1 MPVRCSI
8 KQDLLRVE
16 LIDECPPDDV
26 IREFVTTIDDPSCP
40 PTVKLLVDVT
50 RSVSLATRSTEEIR
64 RVAEALAPYTER
76 VGGRCA
82 VVAQSDVHFGLSR
95 LGSVYSESVG
105 VKVEVFR
112 DVGEAME
119 WLGVKRSK

>member
-8 KQDLLRVE
+8 KQGVLKVE
-16 LIDECPPDDV
+16 LEDESTPDDV
-26 IREFVTTIDDPSCP
+26 IREFVATINDPTCP
-40 PTVKLLVDVT
+40 PSVKLLVDVT
-50 RSVSLATRSTEEIR
+50 RSATLATRSTEEIR

-76 VGGRCA
+76 VGRRCA

-95 LGSVYSESVG
+95 LGSVYSEDVG

-119 WLGVKRSK
+119 WLGAKRSK

>member
-1 MPVRCSI
+1 
-8 KQDLLRVE
+8 VE
-16 LIDECPPDDV
+16 LIGESTPEDV
-26 IREFVTTIDDPSCP
+26 IREFVATIDEPSCP
-40 PTVKLLVDVT
+40 RSVKLLVDVT

-64 RVAEALAPYTER
+64 VVAEALAPYTGR

-95 LGSVYSESVG
+95 LGSVYSEGVG

>member
-16 LIDECPPDDV
+16 LIGECSPDEV

-40 PTVKLLVDVT
+40 RSVMLLVDVT

-64 RVAEALAPYTER
+64 RVAEALAPYTQR

-95 LGSVYSESVG
+95 LGSVYSEGVG
-105 VKVEVFR
+105 VKAEVFR